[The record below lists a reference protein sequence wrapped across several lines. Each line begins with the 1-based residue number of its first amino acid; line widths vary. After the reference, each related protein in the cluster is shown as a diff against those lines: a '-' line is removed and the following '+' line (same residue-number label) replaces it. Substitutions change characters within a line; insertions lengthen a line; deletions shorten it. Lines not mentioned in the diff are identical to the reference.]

1 MQIIVKKFGGTS
13 LANSERIIRAISYI
27 KSDLKK
33 GNKVIV
39 IVSAMGKETDR
50 LLSLYEGLEEYRDTD
65 DISALL
71 SSGEL
76 ASSALFAIMLNKLG
90 IKGKS
95 YQGWQLPIITQDNNY
110 NSLINQINV
119 NQLKNSLKKNEVPVV
134 SGFQGINAKNRIT
147 TLGRGGSDTT
157 AVALAYKLKAIRC
170 DIYTDVEGVFTA
182 DPRIVNNAKKMD
194 QINFEEMLELSS
206 LGARVLHTRSVQL
219 ALKYNVKMQVLS
231 SFTGKKGTI
240 LIKEKKNLE
249 GQIVSGIAHN
259 SNDALITLTEVT
271 NKPGVSATIFN
282 ELSDKGI
289 NVDLIVQ
296 SGSSKDEKVTYAYTV
311 SKTDTKKSKLIMLN
325 IQSKLNF
332 KEVIINTSICK
343 VSVVG
348 LGMKTNAGVA
358 KKMFTELAKNN
369 INIHVIS
376 TSEIKISVLIDNKY
390 KELAIR
396 SLHDVFGLNK
406 SNKKYV
412 RN

>member
-76 ASSALFAIMLNKLG
+76 ASSAFFAIMLNKLG